1 MPKIKDLQGMS
12 VKKLA
17 MIIGIIT
24 GSMTILVFASDIYK
38 GIGELIVTDSELNI
52 HEERIIAKIQS
63 EAVLTRNVFIRDL
76 EERKIKL
83 TDRLDETENAGQIAR
98 ILEEIKV
105 INERIKE
112 LKGE

>member
-24 GSMTILVFASDIYK
+24 GTITILVFASDIYK
-38 GIGELIVTDSELNI
+38 GVGELIVTDSELTV
-52 HEERIIAKIQS
+52 HEERIIAKIES

-76 EERKIKL
+76 EERKTKL
-83 TDRLDETENAGQIAR
+83 TERLDEAENPGQIAQ

-105 INERIKE
+105 INERISE